1 MSKALTLTLSVL
13 LQLVALVT
21 ALPASGQPL
30 GDDSRLDEA
39 IELVVEVA
47 AADSEE
53 TRIEMLRKLAAYRY
67 PDVALALVQ
76 LTEEEQLPVSVLR
89 ELEWVLVAMGDLAL
103 RPLADALAGQRIAT
117 DFATVVWKR
126 IARQDP
132 ALLLPYVSNSVP
144 AVARAAA
151 LAIAACNHPDAP
163 QAAAAAFPDASPTA
177 QTALLEGICLAH
189 ASGCPLLLESARKS
203 DDSQVRATA
212 LAVASTNSKW
222 LTKETIGG
230 ALHDPDINVVRAALT
245 VLEERSSKGYETDLT
260 ILLKLNYEDVQERAL
275 RSLAR
280 AGTRQAGKALAEVAN
295 TYSESSRLGRT
306 ARELVRQGAGE
317 VVVFGDAADSLP
329 TDASLSTLDDGRL
342 ALRLYNQEGFRVI
355 VRGALYVKCQG
366 MPQSRTNVRTTDFS
380 ADGTLSIQVQCQKG
394 GPPEVRWK
402 RRDGQQLRAR
412 ISEY

>member
-1 MSKALTLTLSVL
+1 MFEPMRITLPLLILLAGAMSSAPV
-13 LQLVALVT
+13 QAQ
-21 ALPASGQPL
+21 PAT
-30 GDDSRLDEA
+30 DDTRLDRA

-47 AADSEE
+47 AGDDEE
-53 TRIEMLRKLAAYRY
+53 ERIEMLRELAAYRY

-76 LTEEEQLPVSVLR
+76 LTEEEQLAVAVMR

-103 RPLADALAGQRIAT
+103 RPLAEALAGQRVAT
-117 DFATVVWKR
+117 DFATVVLKR

-132 ALLLPYVSNSVP
+132 TLLVPYAQSSVP

-151 LAIAACNHPDAP
+151 LAISACSHPDAP
-163 QAAAAAFPDASPTA
+163 QTAADAFPEAAPAA

-189 ASGCPLLLESARKS
+189 ASGCPLLLEAARRS
-203 DDSQVRATA
+203 SEVQVRSTA
-212 LAVASTNSKW
+212 LAVASTRPEW

-245 VLEERSSKGYETDLT
+245 VLEERSTKGYETDLA
-260 ILLKLNYEDVQERAL
+260 ILLKLPYEDVQERAL

-280 AGTRQAGKALAEVAN
+280 AGTRQAGKVLAEVAN
-295 TYSESSRLGRT
+295 SYSESSHLGRT
-306 ARELVRQGAGE
+306 ARELLRQGAGE
-317 VVVFGDAADSLP
+317 VVVLGDAVDALP
-329 TDASLSTLDDGRL
+329 VDASLSTLDDGRL

-355 VRGALYVKCQG
+355 VRGGLYVKCKG
-366 MPQSRTNVRTTDFS
+366 MPQSRTNVRSADFS
-380 ADGTLSIQVQCQKG
+380 TDGTLAIQVQCQRG